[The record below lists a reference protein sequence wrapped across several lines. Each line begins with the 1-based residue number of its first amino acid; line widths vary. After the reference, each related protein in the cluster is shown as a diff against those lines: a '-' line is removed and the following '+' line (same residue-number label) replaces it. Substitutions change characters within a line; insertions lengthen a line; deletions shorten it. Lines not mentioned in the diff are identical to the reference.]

1 MKRINYLYTLILKC
15 NTLRNITSKN
25 VMIDASRIITEAL
38 VQSGADVFIG
48 YPITPSNLFYS
59 YSKERFPE
67 FLAGPDEISVL
78 QWMCGYSA
86 AGKIPVTAT
95 AFPGLALMTETL
107 NMAYMME
114 LPMVLIITQRLGP
127 STGSATTGAQGDL
140 KFIDGIIS
148 GGFPLPIF
156 SPSNFNDA
164 WTLSNEAV
172 KTAVKFRTPVIILTS
187 KELVMTQKSF
197 DINSFEPIEK
207 VDTSPKA
214 FQPPYQP
221 YKAGED
227 MVPTFYSLGNN
238 EYQVRFNSSTHDND
252 GLIRKGTPESLANTW
267 RLREK
272 LEKRIDEYTFYEIDA
287 EEGAANLIVTWGVT
301 ADASRD
307 AVNSI
312 RRKGKKVSLLIVKTL
327 LPISQKIYDIIDSY
341 DTVTFAEENM
351 TGLYKEMI
359 FGKRKTPKVKTATK
373 FANMLTPSEI
383 EEIVN

>member
-1 MKRINYLYTLILKC
+1 MKNKA
-15 NTLRNITSKN
+15 SKN
-25 VMIDASRIITEAL
+25 VMIDASKIITEAL
-38 VQSGADVFIG
+38 VQSGADVFVG

-59 YSKERFPE
+59 YSKVRFPE

-140 KFIDGIIS
+140 KFLDGVIS
-148 GGFPLPIF
+148 GGFPMPIF

-197 DINSFEPIEK
+197 DINSLETLEK
-207 VDTSPKA
+207 VDTTPKA
-214 FQPPYQP
+214 FKAPFKP
-221 YKAGED
+221 YKAEKD
-227 MVPTFYSLGNN
+227 MVPPFYPLGNN
-238 EYQVRFNSSTHDND
+238 EFQARFNASTHDNE
-252 GLIRKGTPESLANTW
+252 GLIRKGTPESLANTF
-267 RLREK
+267 RLRDK
-272 LEKRIDEYTFYEIDA
+272 LEKRIDEYSFFELDA
-287 EEGAANLIVTWGVT
+287 DDGANDLIVTWGVSS
-301 ADASRD
+301 DASRD
-307 AVNSI
+307 AVQLI
-312 RRKGKKVSLLIVKTL
+312 RNKGEKVSLLIVKTI
-327 LPISQKIYDIIDSY
+327 LPISKKIYDIIDTY
-341 DTVTFAEENM
+341 KTVIFAEENM
-351 TGLYKEMI
+351 TGMYKEMI
-359 FGKRKTPKVKTATK
+359 FGKRNTSKTKTATK
-373 FANMLTPSEI
+373 FGAMLTPSEI